1 MNKKVLLILFL
12 LFYIGYYFHFDEY
25 IQYKIF
31 QITKN
36 ISSLTINSIDFIK
49 NNINIYMQKVSYIE
63 NLEKQNNQNNQYK
76 IKYNI
81 LKNKIDEYNSSLLS
95 YDSNLSLKK
104 VSILSYKKFNDY
116 SKAILNS
123 DILDNKIYAL
133 LTNNGFSAGIVIKE
147 NKQTIAYFNN
157 NQRAN
162 YTVFIGK
169 NNISGITSGIN
180 FNGKLIIKYV
190 PLWRDVNIGDKIV
203 TSGLDNIFP
212 FGIKV
217 GTVISIEKNNM
228 MQEILCEPYS
238 NSIKQRYFYL
248 YDSNKSF

>member
-1 MNKKVLLILFL
+1 MNKKVLLALFL
-12 LFYIGYYFHFDEY
+12 LFYIGYYFRFDEY

-36 ISSLTINSIDFIK
+36 ISSFTINSIDFIK
-49 NNINIYMQKVSYIE
+49 NNINNYFQKVSYIE
-63 NLEKQNNQNNQYK
+63 DLKEQNNLNNQYK

-81 LKNKIDEYNSSLLS
+81 LKNKLEEYNSSLLS

-104 VSILSYKKFNDY
+104 VFILSYKNFNDY
-116 SKAILNS
+116 SKAVLNY
-123 DILDNKIYAL
+123 DISDNKIYAL

-147 NKQTIAYFNN
+147 DKQTIVYFNN
-157 NQRAN
+157 NSKAN

-169 NNISGITSGIN
+169 NNIPGITSGIN
-180 FNGKLIIKYV
+180 FDGKLIIKYI
-190 PLWRDVNIGDKIV
+190 PLWKNVNIGDKIV

-212 FGIKV
+212 LGIKV
-217 GTVISIEKNNM
+217 GSVVSIYKNNM
-228 MQEILCEPYS
+228 MQEIICEPYNS
-238 NSIKQRYFYL
+238 SIKQRYFYL